1 MTDKL
6 KTHGDLLNFLKVTRT
21 VPISTRNKIPNFFGF
36 SGTFRDSGALLKHE
50 NQGGQDSAQS
60 EERIFRSS
68 FDKPSLNTA
77 RQLLKDDQPL
87 VKLTNETNTVS
98 DAVR

>member
-36 SGTFRDSGALLKHE
+36 SGTFRDSGAQLKHE
-50 NQGGQDSAQS
+50 NQG
-60 EERIFRSS
+60 R
-68 FDKPSLNTA
+68 
-77 RQLLKDDQPL
+77 
-87 VKLTNETNTVS
+87 
-98 DAVR
+98 